1 MTGTQNHEGIAGTI
15 AAIDYL
21 ASLANTDESL
31 SRRQALTLAFEAIKQ
46 HETPLLQR
54 LMNGLAELDKITV
67 WGIREPN
74 RLAERLPT
82 VSFTHA
88 DHTALAI
95 AQKLGER
102 GIFVWDGNYY
112 ALEVTQS
119 LGLEPDGMV
128 RVGLL
133 HYNTEREVEH
143 LLGALRALG

>member
-1 MTGTQNHEGIAGTI
+1 M
-15 AAIDYL
+15 
-21 ASLANTDESL
+21 S
-31 SRRQALTLAFEAIKQ
+31 
-46 HETPLLQR
+46 
-54 LMNGLAELDKITV
+54 GLAELEKVTV
-67 WGIREPN
+67 WGIRQPE

-88 DHTALAI
+88 EHTALAI
-95 AQKLGER
+95 AQQLGER

-133 HYNTEREVEH
+133 HYNTEQEVDR
-143 LLGALRALG
+143 LLDALRALD